1 MSTVGEEKRRKKVVL
16 VLQVTYDDVI
26 ILQLDP
32 MSTPSRADR
41 QPLQRTASGPT
52 HLCSANP
59 GSFYVGLLVK
69 YGIFFKYIERLRRSS
84 IWNNINRFLAG

>member
-16 VLQVTYDDVI
+16 VLQVTYASDDVI
-26 ILQLDP
+26 IQLDP
-32 MSTPSRADR
+32 MSTPSRDR

-69 YGIFFKYIERLRRSS
+69 YGIFLKYIERLRRSS